1 MPADNN
7 PWSGELKAKRQKSQ
21 NSNKGIKNSETV
33 CSSNNSKDLPK
44 SDPKTPK
51 NPIQDIGS
59 HNHANTI
66 SNSTK
71 NFDNKISQN
80 VQNCNKE
87 KQGTIETQE
96 NKVDESTEE
105 MLKSKRKNLRPVAQ
119 PFKRSESVTNENH
132 DGDSPVDRLLRQGS
146 LDRSQDPLA
155 TKNQTETVNGMQR
168 MNSTHSGVGN

>member
-51 NPIQDIGS
+51 NPIQDIGTHS
-59 HNHANTI
+59 HTNTI
-66 SNSTK
+66 PSTF
-71 NFDNKISQN
+71 NLENKKSQN
-80 VQNCNKE
+80 VQNCDKE
-87 KQGTIETQE
+87 KQKANETQE

-119 PFKRSESVTNENH
+119 PFKRSESVTNENQ

-146 LDRSQDPLA
+146 LECSQDPLA
-155 TKNQTETVNGMQR
+155 TKNKLETVKGMQR
-168 MNSTHSGVGN
+168 MNNTHSGPGN